1 MNAAYRLFARTPPIV
16 IDLILA
22 GLALTDGLL
31 SLWRT
36 TDTDTIY
43 TIVAAAGLLLRRRV
57 PYLALA
63 LTLPSLF
70 FGASNVAAI
79 IALYTVAA
87 LSKSR
92 LGVLVA
98 AVIVFIGNTSFWA
111 ESLTFA
117 EAVPDI
123 IYSLMVASGPT
134 ALGLLARTYGELAR
148 RVTELSILRDQERE
162 RISDEVR
169 AAERVQLAREMHDVV
184 SHQVSLISVQAGA
197 LQVRSADR
205 EVKEASLTI
214 RRLASRTLEELRQMV
229 LVLRGPADE
238 GVSLTP
244 QPTLASID
252 ELIAGSGLDVKADLF
267 LPDDLSPAVQRTL
280 YRAVQEGLT
289 NVRKHAPG
297 ARVTVRGVVERNQI
311 VVTVTNSSP
320 AQPAL
325 DLPSARHGLLG
336 LAERAEIHGGSSSAG
351 PTPDGGFELVL
362 RVPR

>member
-1 MNAAYRLFARTPPIV
+1 MNLAYRLFARTPAIV
-16 IDLILA
+16 IDLLLA
-22 GLALTDGLL
+22 ALALSDGLL
-31 SLWRT
+31 SYWRT
-36 TDTDTIY
+36 SDTDTIY
-43 TIVAAAGLLLRRRV
+43 TIVAAAALLLRRRV

-87 LSKSR
+87 LCSSR
-92 LGVLVA
+92 IGIVVS
-98 AVIVFIGNTSFWA
+98 AVVVFCGNTSFWA
-111 ESLTFA
+111 ESLSFA

-123 IYSLMVASGPT
+123 IYSLMVAAGPT
-134 ALGLLARTYGELAR
+134 ALGLLGRTHTELAR
-148 RVTELSILRDQERE
+148 RVSELSILRDQERE
-162 RISDEVR
+162 RIGDEVR

-197 LQVRSADR
+197 LQVRSSDAS
-205 EVKEASLTI
+205 VKDASLTI

-229 LVLRGPADE
+229 LVLRGPSDD

-244 QPTLASID
+244 QPTVADID
-252 ELIAGSGLDVKADLF
+252 DLVANCGLDVTAQID
-267 LPDDLSPAVQRTL
+267 LPDELSPALQRTL

-297 ARVTVRGVVERNQI
+297 AHT
-311 VVTVTNSSP
+311 TVTGTVEGKVITLLVRNSAP
-320 AQPAL
+320 TLPAL

-336 LAERAEIHGGSSSAG
+336 LAERAAIHGGSALAN
-351 PTPDGGFELVL
+351 PTPDGGFELV
-362 RVPR
+362 VTIAT

>member
-1 MNAAYRLFARTPPIV
+1 MNAVYRLFARTPPIV

-43 TIVAAAGLLLRRRV
+43 TIVAAGGLLLRRRV

-70 FGASNVAAI
+70 FGSSNVAAI
-79 IALYTVAA
+79 VALYTVAA
-87 LSKSR
+87 LSRSR
-92 LGVLVA
+92 AGVLIAA
-98 AVIVFIGNTSFWA
+98 AVVFCGNTSFWA

-117 EAVPDI
+117 ESVPDI
-123 IYSLMVASGPT
+123 IYSLMVAAGPT
-134 ALGLLARTYGELAR
+134 ALGLLTRTYGELAR
-148 RVTELSILRDQERE
+148 RVSELSILRDQERE

-197 LQVRSADR
+197 LQVRSADP

-229 LVLRGPADE
+229 VVLRGPADE

-244 QPTLASID
+244 QPTLASVD
-252 ELIAGSGLDVKADLF
+252 ELIAGSGLDVETSLA
-267 LPDDLSPAVQRTL
+267 LPANLSPAVQRTL

-297 ARVTVRGVVERNQI
+297 ARVTVRGAIERNEI
-311 VVTVTNSSP
+311 VVTVTNSAP
-320 AQPAL
+320 TQPAL

-336 LAERAEIHGGSSSAG
+336 LAERADIHGGSSSAG
-351 PTPDGGFELVL
+351 ATPDGGFELVL
-362 RVPR
+362 RLPR